1 MINIFKIK
9 REERWLALGVLVLLL
24 ILNGML
30 VAHYYDAF
38 TPIQEKTYRL
48 FVKGF
53 KVSGFDPLTYH
64 VLTYWGTDYNVYR
77 HPLLAFFMYI
87 PYLLNQGLMYVTGIN
102 CALFLATVMQVFC
115 GFYSVIFLYRICREV
130 VELGAR
136 TSALLALLFFSF
148 AYVMVS
154 CIVPDHFVL
163 SMMLLLLAL
172 YVSGRRM
179 KSGRP
184 LKVWQG
190 ALYFLLTAGTS
201 LNNGLKIFF
210 SGLFV
215 NGKRFFRPAYLVG
228 AVLLP
233 AALLWG
239 FARWEYK
246 TFRLPVELANHAA
259 KVKKKAAQK
268 EFYKAHPEKKPA
280 KKKKVARKTGH
291 PFMSGEFMGWS
302 DATTPRVDCI
312 VENFFGE
319 GIQLHQDHLLEDQ
332 LRSRPMIVHYRY
344 AWQYGVEGVIV
355 LLFLAGIWLGR
366 RSKFLWLVMSYFL
379 MDALLHIGL
388 GFGITEVYIM
398 SAHWIYAIPI
408 AIAFVLKQL
417 QGRAKTCL
425 TAILGVVTAYL
436 LLYNGALIASYLC

>member
-1 MINIFKIK
+1 MINIFKVK
-9 REERWLALGVLVLLL
+9 PHERWLALVVLVVLLG
-24 ILNGML
+24 LNAVL

-38 TPIQEKTYRL
+38 TPIQEKTYQL

-53 KVSGFDPLTYH
+53 KMSGFDPLTYH
-64 VLTYWGTDYNVYR
+64 VLTFWGTDYQVYR
-77 HPLLAFFMYI
+77 HPLLAFFMYV
-87 PYLLNQGLMYVTGIN
+87 PYLINQGLMYVTGLN
-102 CALFLATVMQVFC
+102 CALFLATAMQVFC
-115 GFYSVIFLYRICREV
+115 GFYAVLFLFRIAHEV
-130 VELGAR
+130 VGLGVR
-136 TSALLALLFFSF
+136 SSALLALLFLSF
-148 AYVMVS
+148 AYVMVT
-154 CIVPDHFVL
+154 CMVPDHFVI
-163 SMMLLLLAL
+163 SMFLLLLAL

-179 KSGRP
+179 LSGRP

-246 TFRLPVELANHAA
+246 TYRLPIELANKAA
-259 KVKKKAAQK
+259 KAKKIAEQKAMAK
-268 EFYKAHPEKKPA
+268 LHPAAKPA
-280 KKKKVARKTGH
+280 KKKKAVRKLGH

-302 DATTPRVDCI
+302 DATTERIPCL

-319 GIQLHQDHLLEDQ
+319 GIQLHQDHLLEDH
-332 LRSRPMIVHYRY
+332 LRNRPIIVHYRHW
-344 AWQYGVEGVIV
+344 WQYAVEGIVV
-355 LLFLAGIWLGR
+355 LLFLTGIWLGR
-366 RSKFLWLVMSYFL
+366 RSKFLWLVLSYFL

-398 SAHWIYAIPI
+398 SAHWIYVIPI
-408 AIAFVLKQL
+408 AIAYALKQL
-417 QGRAKTCL
+417 QGRPRACV
-425 TAILGVVTAYL
+425 TAVLSAVTAYL
-436 LLYNGALIASYLC
+436 LLYNATLVVDYLC